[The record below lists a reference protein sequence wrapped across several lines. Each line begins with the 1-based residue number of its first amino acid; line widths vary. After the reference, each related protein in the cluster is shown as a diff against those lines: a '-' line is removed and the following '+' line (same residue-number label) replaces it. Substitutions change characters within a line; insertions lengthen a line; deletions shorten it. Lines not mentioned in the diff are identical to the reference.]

1 MYVFDALTYNEGRSR
16 KNMMYS
22 IDNWQL
28 ILTEHKHT
36 FSTRRGFPRHVA
48 NLEAQT
54 GKKLKIGDGWK
65 IALEE
70 LTDDYL
76 EEELGDVLDK
86 NRIGAIAKRRNDL
99 LKR

>member
-1 MYVFDALTYNEGRSR
+1 
-16 KNMMYS
+16 MMYS

-28 ILTEHKHT
+28 ILTEHKQA

-48 NLEAQT
+48 NMEAQT
-54 GKKLKIGDGWK
+54 GDKLKIGDGWK

-86 NRIGAIAKRRNDL
+86 NHIGAIAKRRNDL
-99 LKR
+99 LKH